1 MTLAFVVFF
10 LSLLAISFL
19 FAFKYW
25 EIRREHIVFAAWREK
40 ADVRALQLKELLD
53 AARLDISKLPPG
65 AVRLSRIGIHQ
76 LALGFAALARA
87 AEGYAHQVADLVS
100 YKHHFEKRDTR
111 SEFLKKVAEHKN
123 GNGLSDESGG
133 NNTTSQL

>member
-10 LSLLAISFL
+10 FSLFAIAFL
-19 FAFKYW
+19 FALKSW
-25 EIRREHIVFAAWREK
+25 EIRKERIVFAPWRER

-53 AARLDISKLPPG
+53 AARLDLSKLPPG

>member
-1 MTLAFVVFF
+1 MTLAFVIFF
-10 LSLLAISFL
+10 FSLFAIAFL

-53 AARLDISKLPPG
+53 AARLDLSKIPPEV
-65 AVRLSRIGIHQ
+65 VRLSRIGIHQ
-76 LALGFAALARA
+76 LALGFAAFARE
-87 AEGYAHQVADLVS
+87 AERHAHKVADLVS

-123 GNGLSDESGG
+123 GNGSDESGG

>member
-10 LSLLAISFL
+10 FSLFAIAFL
-19 FAFKYW
+19 FALKSW
-25 EIRREHIVFAAWREK
+25 EIRKERIVFASWREK

-53 AARLDISKLPPG
+53 AARLDLSKLPPG

-76 LALGFAALARA
+76 LALGFAALARG

-111 SEFLKKVAEHKN
+111 SEFLKKVAEHKS
-123 GNGLSDESGG
+123 GNGLHTTADNGH
-133 NNTTSQL
+133 NT